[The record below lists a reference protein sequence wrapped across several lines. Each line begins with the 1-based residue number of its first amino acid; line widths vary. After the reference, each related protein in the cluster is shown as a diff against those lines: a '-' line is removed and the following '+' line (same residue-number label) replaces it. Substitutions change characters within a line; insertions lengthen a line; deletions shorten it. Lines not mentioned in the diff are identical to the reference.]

1 MKMEVLKHPILKEF
15 GVRFITNEEGEAE
28 EIVFN
33 LERFQELWVEI
44 EELLTMEEEYEANED
59 DRIAPI
65 VLERT
70 KRFSEGK
77 SKGYTQEE
85 VENMFGVS

>member
-1 MKMEVLKHPILKEF
+1 MELLEHPILKELTP
-15 GVRFITNEEGEAE
+15 RFIVNEEGKTE

-33 LERFQELWVEI
+33 FEKFQELWVEI
-44 EELLTMEEEYEANED
+44 EDLLQMEEEYEESED
-59 DRIAPI
+59 DKIAPI
-65 VLERT
+65 ILERT

-85 VENMFGVS
+85 VEKMFGVS

>member
-1 MKMEVLKHPILKEF
+1 MANRKFGRSEVLSA
-15 GVRFITNEEGEAE
+15 RFITNDKGETE

-33 LERFQELWVEI
+33 FERFQQLWVEI
-44 EELLTMEEEYEANED
+44 EKLMTMEEQYEANED
-59 DRIAPI
+59 NSIASL
-65 VLERT
+65 VLERA

-85 VENMFGVS
+85 VEKMFEVS

>member
-1 MKMEVLKHPILKEF
+1 MEILKHPILKELDI
-15 GVRFITNEEGEAE
+15 RFITNDRGETE

-33 LERFQELWVEI
+33 FEKFQEMWVEI
-44 EELLTMEEEYEANED
+44 EELLTMEEEYEASED
-59 DRIAPI
+59 DRIAPL
-65 VLERT
+65 VLERA

-85 VENMFGVS
+85 VEKMFGVS

>member
-1 MKMEVLKHPILKEF
+1 MEFLKHPILKQL
-15 GVRFITNEEGEAE
+15 GVRFIINDNGETE

-33 LERFQELWVEI
+33 FQRFQELWAEI
-44 EELLTMEEEYEANED
+44 EKFLTVEEEYEASED
-59 DRIAPI
+59 DSIAPT

-77 SKGYTQEE
+77 SKGYTQKE
-85 VENMFGVS
+85 VEKMFGVS

>member
-1 MKMEVLKHPILKEF
+1 MELLKHPILKEL
-15 GVRFITNEEGEAE
+15 GVRFITNDKGETE

-33 LERFQELWVEI
+33 FERFQKLWAEI
-44 EELLTMEEEYEANED
+44 ERLLTMEEEYEVSED
-59 DRIAPI
+59 DSIAPI

-85 VENMFGVS
+85 LEKMFGVS

>member
-1 MKMEVLKHPILKEF
+1 MRSDKVLL
-15 GVRFITNEEGEAE
+15 
-28 EIVFN
+28 
-33 LERFQELWVEI
+33 
-44 EELLTMEEEYEANED
+44 EEEYEALED
-59 DRIAPI
+59 DKIAAL

-85 VENMFGVS
+85 VEKMFGVY